1 MVCKLASQTFA
12 ACFIFYGLIF
22 LDVSIVMKRTSPD
35 NLSNWDDAPD
45 INLLVQDKRSAKR
58 ASPAKGRRRNRRY
71 ENRLLTTQ
79 VDNWLE
85 EES

>member
-1 MVCKLASQTFA
+1 MGLRLRLLSFVLS
-12 ACFIFYGLIF
+12 FYKLIF
-22 LDVSIVMKRTSPD
+22 LAVTIVMKRTSPD
-35 NLSNWDDAPD
+35 SLNNWDDVPD
-45 INLLVQDKRSAKR
+45 INRLVQDKRSAKR

-71 ENRLLTTQ
+71 ENRLLSTQ